1 MKYEE
6 VAIAI
11 RAWEQFRKMG
21 FACLLCEEACHNLA
35 TRLGLA
41 ASSAPIS
48 HDSEPYKADQEA
60 HDKYK
65 HADRIEELGQNMS
78 LPFEVLAGLMG
89 LPTDILPVE
98 EEI

>member
-6 VAIAI
+6 VAVAI

-21 FACLLCEEACHNLA
+21 FACLLCEEACNNLA

-48 HDSEPYKADQEA
+48 HDSEPI
-60 HDKYK
+60 
-65 HADRIEELGQNMS
+65 R
-78 LPFEVLAGLMG
+78 
-89 LPTDILPVE
+89 PTKRRTTSTSTQTG
-98 EEI
+98 